1 MPNQSQRSWTI
12 YVLWLVA
19 LVSLGLNVAVIYTL
33 LNVRRQAAQ
42 GFAGAADAVAQLKT
56 ASVKY
61 DVLVDEH
68 VPVDSN
74 VPLDFS
80 VQVPISQTLPIKTV
94 FTTSISVFGVP
105 VPVPVSVPISITV
118 PISFTVSVPVQYDIK
133 FNTDVPVKFSVPIEI
148 KIADTPLAKSLDD
161 FEAMLRGLSGQL
173 GGAP

>member
-1 MPNQSQRSWTI
+1 MPNQSRRSWTI

-19 LVSLGLNVAVIYTL
+19 LVSLGLNVAVINTL
-33 LNVRRQAAQ
+33 LTVRRQAAH
-42 GFAGAADAVAQLKT
+42 GFAGAADVVAQLKI

-61 DVLVDEH
+61 DVPVDEH

-94 FTTSISVFGVP
+94 INTSIRVLGVP
-105 VPVPVSVPISITV
+105 VPVSAPISITV
-118 PISFTVSVPVQYDIK
+118 PISFTVDVPVQYDVK